1 MSIELD
7 MWLILKQA
15 ERQEGS
21 QIDTIYVNGKELKI
35 YMESVPNSQDVN
47 FYAISSSGQRV
58 VEHPYLYDEVRGT
71 LRPLGPPQMANSY
84 TDTSIVTSNELS
96 VSTQAFIDHTSV
108 FNKAVH
114 NFLVKHNIKER
125 TYDQPDFKQP
135 QFSDEEKKLFN
146 EDIFENLEHMDPI
159 GEGVFRKV
167 YDLGDFVLKV
177 IHGLRSLYTARKVN
191 ESEANHEAHQEFP
204 ELTVKTYKHDP
215 NYAWII
221 QDKVKG
227 LSDWDD
233 AKILKYFNLV
243 DDDFIRLSGRECE
256 NKISEA
262 LDQIIKGFKDIDN
275 LKAKRMIEKGRAE
288 NFNRTKKNIYD
299 RKIGHFDPK
308 IIQLGKMVMKYNID
322 RDDFKSSNF
331 GETADGRIVVIDLGT
346 HYSIGVL

>member
-1 MSIELD
+1 MNNINEIELD
-7 MWLILKQA
+7 MWL
-15 ERQEGS
+15 
-21 QIDTIYVNGKELKI
+21 ELNKTANDQG
-35 YMESVPNSQDVN
+35 EVRS
-47 FYAISSSGQRV
+47 FYA
-58 VEHPYLYDEVRGT
+58 
-71 LRPLGPPQMANSY
+71 
-84 TDTSIVTSNELS
+84 
-96 VSTQAFIDHTSV
+96 
-108 FNKAVH
+108 
-114 NFLVKHNIKER
+114 
-125 TYDQPDFKQP
+125 
-135 QFSDEEKKLFN
+135 DEEKYYVHISPKGETNINFLCKN
-146 EDIFENLEHMDPI
+146 ENGEELISWSAFYNSPNKKFELAVNPTYLSNIDWFPVGNMFERSIQDFLDTYHLDQNQNRYQYNPVQYQIPDFTKEEEKFFGDTAENLFDDDYLEQNWL
-159 GEGVFRKV
+159 GQGGFREV
-167 YDLGDFVLKV
+167 YDLGNFVLKV
-177 IHGLRSLYTARKVN
+177 AHDENSLYTAIKVN
-191 ESEANHEAHQEFP
+191 ESEANHQIHQEFP

-233 AKILKYFNLV
+233 AKILKYFNLA

-308 IIQLGKMVMKYNID
+308 IIQLAKMVMKYNID
-322 RDDFKSSNF
+322 RDDFKPSNF

>member
-1 MSIELD
+1 MNNEIELD

-71 LRPLGPPQMANSY
+71 LRPLGPPQMANS
-84 TDTSIVTSNELS
+84 
-96 VSTQAFIDHTSV
+96 STQAFIDHTSV

-191 ESEANHEAHQEFP
+191 ESEANHEAHQDFP
-204 ELTVKTYKHDP
+204 DLTVKTYKHDP

-221 QDKVKG
+221 QDKVTPLRYGDEQKLYNYFG
-227 LSDWDD
+227 VQKDFSSAASFEHALSPIMMQLRRVEGMKKD
-233 AKILKYFNLV
+233 KYV
-243 DDDFIRLSGRECE
+243 ERGGKYYEDFMEESVYGHPRLIRL
-256 NKISEA
+256 A
-262 LDQIIKGFKDIDN
+262 
-275 LKAKRMIEKGRAE
+275 
-288 NFNRTKKNIYD
+288 
-299 RKIGHFDPK
+299 
-308 IIQLGKMVMKYNID
+308 KMVMKYD
-322 RDDFKSSNF
+322 MDYGDFTISNF
-331 GETADGRIVVIDLGT
+331 GETANGKIVVIDFGT
-346 HYSIGVL
+346 HFSAGRL